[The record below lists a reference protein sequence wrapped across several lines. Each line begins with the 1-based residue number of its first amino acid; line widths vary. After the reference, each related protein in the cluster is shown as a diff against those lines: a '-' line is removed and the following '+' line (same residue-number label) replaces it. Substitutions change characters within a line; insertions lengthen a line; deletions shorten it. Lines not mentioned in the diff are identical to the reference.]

1 VKAVLLKGPG
11 EVVIDDVPVPEISDD
26 GVLIEVKYCGICGSD
41 IHSVPDCLLFPA
53 GTYLGHEFS
62 GVITKVGKNVT
73 DWKIG
78 DRVIVNPN
86 SSCGEC
92 WACQHGWLS
101 QCDHYVEHAI
111 GLSER
116 GAFAKYIAVSTKMKE
131 IYRLPD
137 EVSFEEGALTEP
149 LACSLHAV
157 RISALRVGEHAMV
170 LGAGMI
176 GLGVIAFL
184 KKAGAGLIVVT
195 EINKHRAA
203 VAKKMGA
210 DYVFNPLE
218 VTDLKERV
226 LELTGGKGVDVV
238 YDCSGIAAAFRSAT
252 TFLRRGG
259 QIIIKGIIPKETP
272 IVPMDF
278 TFNEWNL
285 KGSLCYYADEFPM
298 VIESLKKKDIPFK
311 ELITSKI
318 KLSEINKKGF
328 DAISK
333 PGTSEIKIIVQP
345 DE

>member
-26 GVLIEVKYCGICGSD
+26 DVLVEVKYCGICGSD

-62 GVITKVGKNVT
+62 GVVAKVGKNVK

-78 DRVIVNPN
+78 DRVTANPN

-92 WACQHGWLS
+92 WACQRGWLS
-101 QCDHYVEHAI
+101 QCDHYVEHCM

-116 GAFAKYIAVSTKMKE
+116 GAFAKYVSVSTKMKE
-131 IYRLPD
+131 IYRLPE
-137 EVSFEEGALTEP
+137 EVSFEEGSLVEP

-170 LGAGMI
+170 LGSGMI

-184 KKAGAGLIVVT
+184 KKAGAGLIIAT
-195 EINKHRAA
+195 EINEHRAA

-218 VTDLKERV
+218 VPDLKERV

-238 YDCSGIAAAFRSAT
+238 YDCSGIAAAFRTAT

-278 TFNEWNL
+278 SFNEWNL

-298 VIESLKKKDIPFK
+298 VIDFLKKKDMPFK

-318 KLSEINKKGF
+318 KLSEINTKGF
-328 DAISK
+328 DVISK